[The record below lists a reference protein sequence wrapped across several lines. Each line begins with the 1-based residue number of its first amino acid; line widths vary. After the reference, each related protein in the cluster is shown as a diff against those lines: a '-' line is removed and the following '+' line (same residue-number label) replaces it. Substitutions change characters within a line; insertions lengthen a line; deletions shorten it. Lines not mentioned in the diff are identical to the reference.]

1 MLSQYRIL
9 MEDEKNRELLKTLKI
24 YLENNMN
31 FSITAEKMYVHIN
44 TIRKRIAKI
53 KELLDV
59 ELEDRISRLKIEMLL
74 QFLSL

>member
-31 FSITAEKMYVHIN
+31 FSITAERMCVHIN